1 MSRNSGKFPKGK
13 SGNPEGRPKNP
24 ARKIL
29 REGLT
34 ELIPE
39 LFDKLKGLDGK
50 DFIDGWAKIAPYAL
64 PKLSNIEVGSDQEK
78 GGIVINVVNAK
89 TGDSNTEG

>member
-1 MSRNSGKFPKGK
+1 MSKKPGTFQKGK

-24 ARKIL
+24 ARQIL
-29 REGLT
+29 REGLI

-39 LFDKLKGLDGK
+39 LFEKLKGLEGK
-50 DFIDGWAKIAPYAL
+50 EFIEGWARIAPYAL
-64 PKLSNIEVGSDQEK
+64 PKLSNIEVGNDQEK

-89 TGDSNTEG
+89 RDDYTDS